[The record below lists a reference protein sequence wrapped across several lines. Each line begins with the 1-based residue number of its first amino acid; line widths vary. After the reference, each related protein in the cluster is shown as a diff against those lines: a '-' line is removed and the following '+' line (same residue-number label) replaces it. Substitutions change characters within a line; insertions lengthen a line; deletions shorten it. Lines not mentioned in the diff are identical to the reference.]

1 MVNTAVDVLILIA
14 ASYFCFWSV
23 VVNEEVRES
32 RRANRK
38 MERSE

>member
-1 MVNTAVDVLILIA
+1 MGHLIA
-14 ASYFCFWSV
+14 GSVFSGLLCYLGYWSV